1 MSQPKTDRKK
11 RGKLTLSQA
20 LLGGFFVAAGTMHFV
35 NEKFYLAMIPEALPN
50 KREIVQVSGV
60 AEIAGGVAVLSRRTR
75 GLGGKGL
82 MALLVAVF
90 PANIN
95 MAINPE
101 RFKSIPPWAL
111 WARLPLQF
119 LAIAWAWRATQG
131 ATQDERAQD
140 ERTQDELA
148 QAGPVAAKAS
158 EPELALAEAA

>member
-20 LLGGFFVAAGTMHFV
+20 LLGGLFVTAGTMHFV

-82 MALLVAVF
+82 VALLIAVF

-101 RFKSIPPWAL
+101 RFKSIPSWAL

-119 LAIAWAWRATQG
+119 VAIAWAWRATQG
-131 ATQDERAQD
+131 ATQDELA
-140 ERTQDELA
+140 QDELA
-148 QAGPVAAKAS
+148 QAEPVAAEAS
-158 EPELALAEAA
+158 ESESALAEAA

>member
-1 MSQPKTDRKK
+1 MSNSKTDRNK
-11 RGKLTLSQA
+11 RAKLTLSQA

-35 NEKFYLAMIPEALPN
+35 NERFYLAMIPEALPN

-82 MALLVAVF
+82 VALLIAVF

-95 MAINPE
+95 MAINSE
-101 RFKSIPPWAL
+101 RFKSIPTWAL

-119 LAIAWAWRATQG
+119 VAIAWAWRATQG
-131 ATQDERAQD
+131 A
-140 ERTQDELA
+140 A
-148 QAGPVAAKAS
+148 QAECAPAESVAAEAS